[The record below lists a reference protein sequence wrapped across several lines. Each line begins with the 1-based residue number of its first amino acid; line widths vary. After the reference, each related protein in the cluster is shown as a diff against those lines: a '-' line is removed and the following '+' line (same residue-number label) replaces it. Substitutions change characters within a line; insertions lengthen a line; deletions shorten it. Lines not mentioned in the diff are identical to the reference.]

1 MKPIFMMLML
11 AVTAGLCVG
20 ASAVLA
26 QNAGYSGQLH
36 AYYRAVPLHG
46 ASQEEVMRGAML
58 GTTIP
63 MFSYTFTAMAFVL
76 RLILVKY
83 RLKSMLVRL
92 FCVVFWFSGA
102 VQAGFAACRLSLQKN
117 SPLRDIGV
125 EPVPVLTRSWYVTR
139 QIGPLQDPRLRPR
152 PSSFSADFPIV
163 RGLLPLQ

>member
-1 MKPIFMMLML
+1 M
-11 AVTAGLCVG
+11 G
-20 ASAVLA
+20 
-26 QNAGYSGQLH
+26 
-36 AYYRAVPLHG
+36 
-46 ASQEEVMRGAML
+46 
-58 GTTIP
+58 
-63 MFSYTFTAMAFVL
+63 
-76 RLILVKY
+76 LILVKY

-139 QIGPLQDPRLRPR
+139 QIGALQDLASDPGPPAIALI
-152 PSSFSADFPIV
+152 FPIV